1 MTNININ
8 TLVGD
13 FSGILHSILCELG
26 RIIGTYMLGVKG
38 SVKLTNFFLHNSLR
52 LSNSYNNNSNN
63 MYLTKIDPKPLQSQL
78 SMNIMSKLLAISK
91 HMLSFYIAS
100 NVPACHLSFHPAK
113 LKAL

>member
-63 MYLTKIDPKPLQSQL
+63 MYFTKIDPKPLQSQL
-78 SMNIMSKLLAISK
+78 SMNTVFPRMLTADTISFRRREAANTK
-91 HMLSFYIAS
+91 
-100 NVPACHLSFHPAK
+100 
-113 LKAL
+113 